1 MQKTCYR
8 ESYALS
14 PGKELSSFLSEKRV
28 SFTKK
33 PIMVTDL
40 PECLF
45 KRFDPKFRYVTT
57 LSALRYVKGERPSQR
72 YYSLLIHLSEPS
84 DSFSLVV
91 RNEAIDVLRISL
103 INMKIYE
110 IYLFALA
117 LPADFPVSQIMVL
130 GEDRE
135 RFIPNEEKENTPG
148 YCYELTVPAKTE
160 REEYQ
165 QRILNDLNR
174 HFNLDV
180 RIEKLAVVK
189 DSRKVVKMTGES
201 VELIWAEQ
209 LTMIMKAKRK
219 SVVVQTMN

>member
-1 MQKTCYR
+1 M
-8 ESYALS
+8 
-14 PGKELSSFLSEKRV
+14 
-28 SFTKK
+28 
-33 PIMVTDL
+33 ITDL

-45 KRFDPKFRYVTT
+45 KKFDPEFRHIRT

-72 YYSLLIHLSEPS
+72 YYSLLIRLSEPS

-117 LPADFPVSQIMVL
+117 LPADFPISQILVL
-130 GEDRE
+130 GKDRE
-135 RFIPNEEKENTPG
+135 RFIPNDEKENTPG

-174 HFNLDV
+174 HFKLDV
-180 RIEKLAVVK
+180 RVEKLAVVK
-189 DSRKVVKMTGES
+189 DSRKVVKMNCES
-201 VELIWAEQ
+201 VELIWEEQ
-209 LTMIMKAKRK
+209 ITMIMKTKHRP
-219 SVVVQTMN
+219 VVVRTMN

>member
-1 MQKTCYR
+1 MQKTCSR
-8 ESYALS
+8 EGYALS
-14 PGKELSSFLSEKRV
+14 PGNELSSFLSEKRV

-33 PIMVTDL
+33 SIMITLL

-45 KRFDPKFRYVTT
+45 KKFDPEFRHMTT
-57 LSALRYVKGERPSQR
+57 LTALKYVKGERPSQR
-72 YYSLLIHLSEPS
+72 YYSLLIRLSEPS

-117 LPADFPVSQIMVL
+117 LPADFPISQILVL
-130 GEDRE
+130 EEDRE

-165 QRILNDLNR
+165 QRILNDLNK
-174 HFNLDV
+174 HFKLDV
-180 RIEKLAVVK
+180 RVEKLAVVK
-189 DSRKVVKMTGES
+189 DSRKVVKMSGES

-209 LTMIMKAKRK
+209 LTMIMKAKRLP
-219 SVVVQTMN
+219 VVVRTMN